1 MKNIITLTSVN
12 NERVKYFLSLTDKK
26 TRNKEQKFLIEGYHL
41 VEEASKTPFL
51 EGIITTD
58 EKNFSKFNKVT
69 KYLVT
74 MPIIEKLSSTKN
86 PQNILGIV
94 RMQDH
99 SKDVLLKLI
108 KQQNV
113 KLLLLDEINDP
124 GNLGTIIRT
133 TAALGYDGVVMSN
146 NTVDLYNDKVLRS
159 TQGVLFKIPLIKM
172 DLKETVKILKENNIK
187 CFGTSLDKAVFLDD
201 VKKVNRFAICMGNE
215 ARGMSKEILDLMD
228 QNIKIPMNAD
238 VESLNVSIASAIIM
252 YKLK

>member
-1 MKNIITLTSVN
+1 MKNVITLTSVN

-26 TRNKEQKFLIEGYHL
+26 TRNKEQKFIIEGYHL

-146 NTVDLYNDKVLRS
+146 NTVDLYND
-159 TQGVLFKIPLIKM
+159 
-172 DLKETVKILKENNIK
+172 
-187 CFGTSLDKAVFLDD
+187 
-201 VKKVNRFAICMGNE
+201 
-215 ARGMSKEILDLMD
+215 
-228 QNIKIPMNAD
+228 
-238 VESLNVSIASAIIM
+238 
-252 YKLK
+252 